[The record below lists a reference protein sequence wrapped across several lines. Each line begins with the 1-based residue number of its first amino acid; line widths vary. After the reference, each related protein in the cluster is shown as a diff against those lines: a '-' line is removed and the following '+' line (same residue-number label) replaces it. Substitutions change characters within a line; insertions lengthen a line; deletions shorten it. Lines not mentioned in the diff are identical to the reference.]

1 MFITL
6 EGIEAGKHSLI
17 CRYMKGLYDT
27 NLSLPKYSFI
37 WDVGIVVKYL
47 SVIPSNLKQG
57 LFGNVSTLIA
67 I

>member
-17 CRYMKGLYDT
+17 CRYMTGLYDT

-57 LFGNVSTLIA
+57 LLEMYLH
-67 I
+67 